1 MTPDIAKE
9 VRTRWKVETRRG
21 RETFILSW
29 RLPEEKL
36 TVTMGAYNIGD
47 FTVTEAT
54 ELWLALGKI
63 IAGIGA
69 EGAPIPGDGTRTVIA
84 RAGAKDVVVA
94 GRPSVSILD
103 ERGIE
108 SVLWPDE
115 AADLHRALGDVI
127 REISWGDSQ

>member
-1 MTPDIAKE
+1 MTPEVTKD

-21 RETFILSW
+21 RETFLLSW
-29 RLPEEKL
+29 RMPEEKL

-54 ELWLALGKI
+54 ELWLALGK
-63 IAGIGA
+63 ALVGKDG
-69 EGAPIPGDGTRTVIA
+69 PIPGDEVKTVIP
-84 RAGAKDVVVA
+84 RSGAKDVVVTN
-94 GRPSVSILD
+94 RPSVSILD

-115 AADLHRALGDVI
+115 AADLHEALGDVI
-127 REISWGDSQ
+127 RDICGGDPQ